1 LTTST
6 IKSKRNKPKN
16 NTRRQPKQK
25 VRRSVRSAKKKNV
38 TFPDSFKHKL
48 ILAVI
53 ELAGLSITLV
63 SAIIVLLGYSAERF
77 SGTRFLTSLL
87 PFAIGVLVLIL
98 FASFLFLF
106 WWKLR
111 RSLQGRTVIL
121 MPVISVMLAI
131 GSGIWVMDD
140 RFALAFN
147 HFRMLVGGKQEVRRV
162 TLAHQVYAAYRRQ
175 GVGAMR
181 QMVARGEKYSLLVED
196 AAGRFQIDPDLLLGI
211 AAAESSFLPRNSSDG
226 GRGLFQI
233 TRVPKVVENEAQ
245 KHFSGQKRSIID
257 DRYNA
262 YLAAATFKYYLD
274 EMHGDLL
281 LGLLAYNIGPANG
294 GLRFIMQKYGVT
306 DFTTIQPYLQHLP
319 RDYPIRVLS
328 YALAF
333 RLWRQE
339 GTLPAYQEGSNAVRI
354 QRIGIPG
361 LTSDF

>member
-1 LTTST
+1 M
-6 IKSKRNKPKN
+6 
-16 NTRRQPKQK
+16 
-25 VRRSVRSAKKKNV
+25 
-38 TFPDSFKHKL
+38 
-48 ILAVI
+48 LAAI
-53 ELAGLSITLV
+53 ELTGLSITLV
-63 SAIIVLLGYSAERF
+63 SATIVLLGYAAEHF
-77 SGTRFLTSLL
+77 TGTQFLTSLL
-87 PFAIGVLVLIL
+87 PFAIGLLVLTL
-98 FASFLFLF
+98 FATLLFLF

-111 RSLQGRTVIL
+111 RSLQGRAVVL
-121 MPVISVMLAI
+121 MPVFSVILAV
-131 GSGIWVMDD
+131 GSGKLIMNDQ
-140 RFALAFN
+140 FAIAYN

-175 GVGAMR
+175 GVGAMQ
-181 QMVARGEKYSLLVED
+181 QMVVRGEKYSPLIQG
-196 AAGRFQIDPDLLLGI
+196 AARRFHIDPDLLLGI

-233 TRVPKVVENEAQ
+233 TRVPKIVENEAQ
-245 KHFSGQKRSIID
+245 KHFFGQKLSIID

-262 YLAAATFKYYLD
+262 HLAAATFKYYLD

-339 GTLPAYQEGSNAVRI
+339 GSLPAYQEGSNAVRI

-361 LTSDF
+361 LASDF

>member
-1 LTTST
+1 MAM
-6 IKSKRNKPKN
+6 P
-16 NTRRQPKQK
+16 
-25 VRRSVRSAKKKNV
+25 A
-38 TFPDSFKHKL
+38 
-48 ILAVI
+48 
-53 ELAGLSITLV
+53 LSML
-63 SAIIVLLGYSAERF
+63 
-77 SGTRFLTSLL
+77 
-87 PFAIGVLVLIL
+87 
-98 FASFLFLF
+98 
-106 WWKLR
+106 
-111 RSLQGRTVIL
+111 
-121 MPVISVMLAI
+121 LAI
-131 GSGIWVMDD
+131 SAGKFVMDD
-140 RFALAFN
+140 RFTLAFN
-147 HFRMLVGGKQEVRRV
+147 HFRMLVGGKQEVRRI

-175 GVGAMR
+175 GVGAMQR
-181 QMVARGEKYSLLVED
+181 MVTRGEKYSPFIQE
-196 AAGRFQIDPDLLLGI
+196 AARSFQIDPDLLLGI
-211 AAAESSFLPRNSSDG
+211 AAAESSFLPRNSPDG

-233 TRVPKVVENEAQ
+233 TRVPKMAEKEAQ
-245 KHFSGQKRSIID
+245 RHFGEQKFSIID

-339 GTLPAYQEGSNAVRI
+339 GVLPAYQEGSNAVRI

-361 LTSDF
+361 LTVDF